1 MAVRL
6 PSWREVPKAVHT
18 VVASPSNTTRSP
30 DPVTSPKEARLRSC
44 RAEGNNSTYRYAN
57 LVLISGFFLLLYTL
71 IQNFGGDGLS
81 HFLLR
86 FEIDKYGLNYANRIC
101 CMVWVVVEG
110 LSLKWV
116 VWIAPTEFAVWLEP
130 KMTGLNNT
138 DQIYRMVWVWKRWFE
153 LNHLVLQGK
162 K

>member
-1 MAVRL
+1 MAGRPRQYIRL
-6 PSWREVPKAVHT
+6 LSPHPIPLGHPTPSPLPRRLGCGLVERR
-18 VVASPSNTTRSP
+18 VATQHITM
-30 DPVTSPKEARLRSC
+30 
-44 RAEGNNSTYRYAN
+44 AN
-57 LVLISGFFLLLYTL
+57 LVLISGFFLSLYTM

-86 FEIDKYGLNYANRIC
+86 FEIDKYGLNYANRI
-101 CMVWVVVEG
+101 WAVVEG

-116 VWIAPTEFAVWLEP
+116 VWIAPTEFAVWFEP

-153 LNHLVLQGK
+153 SNHLVLQGK